1 MAKQSFSIDVPSNPD
16 CLINLGT
23 KILTKHAELGA
34 NSPFTNIKN
43 WGDFTD
49 LNTAAD
55 TSNKS
60 SKDFAQ
66 KSVEATQARDLILG
80 AKGTLKENTVRWFV
94 MSARDVLLGP
104 NKGSEQKLGE
114 FGFEVT
120 YTAQTSK
127 TKTKAKTTPTT

>member
-1 MAKQSFSIDVPSNPD
+1 MAKQSFSIDVPNNPD
-16 CLINLGT
+16 DLIALGT
-23 KILTKHAELGA
+23 KILTKHAELA
-34 NSPFTNIKN
+34 VNSPFQNIKN
-43 WGDFTD
+43 WGDFAD
-49 LNTAAD
+49 LNTSAD
-55 TSNKS
+55 ASHKS

-94 MSARDVLLGP
+94 MSARDVLLGL

-120 YTAQTSK
+120 YTPQNGKS
-127 TKTKAKTTPTT
+127 KTKAKTTPTT